1 MRQGLSHEGCLR
13 LCRRVIMH
21 LQFHSTGFMCPLYVY
36 TLAPARYKA
45 TRDIFQV
52 TGRPQ
57 HESQPFHL
65 GMPLHAGALHACFAV
80 LRFLDVN
87 KFPMTWWRLVSQYHP
102 FQIIRWS
109 HHPTFPRCA
118 AVLAPGG
125 HQEMMQ
131 KVCGYS
137 VSNLR
142 EDMQACGVL

>member
-1 MRQGLSHEGCLR
+1 MCVPSHTSHTAFASTWILSFAVRTQHASGSFS
-13 LCRRVIMH
+13 RRVSAS
-21 LQFHSTGFMCPLYVY
+21 LQESDYAPAVPQYRFHALYVY

-118 AVLAPGG
+118 AVLAP
-125 HQEMMQ
+125 
-131 KVCGYS
+131 
-137 VSNLR
+137 
-142 EDMQACGVL
+142 